1 MDGTRVFFLPNHC
14 NNMLETKAAG
24 MAPMGGPLTI
34 RNRKKRQDKNK
45 GEFDL

>member
-24 MAPMGGPLTI
+24 MAPMGGPLTV

-45 GEFDL
+45 G